1 METREQQRE
10 RYERNENVLLKDY
23 LRGKEND
30 QMERLNILMN
40 VIYNNPDTFRFPI
53 THERSD

>member
-40 VIYNNPDTFRFPI
+40 VIYNNPDTFRFLI